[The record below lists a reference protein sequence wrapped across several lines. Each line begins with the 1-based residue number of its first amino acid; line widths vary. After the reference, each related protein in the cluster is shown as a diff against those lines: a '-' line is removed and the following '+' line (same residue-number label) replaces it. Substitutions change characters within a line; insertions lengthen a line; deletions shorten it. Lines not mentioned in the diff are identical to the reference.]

1 MARKTISGLYER
13 NGIWHIDKVVRG
25 QRLQESTGASERQ
38 EAEQYLIHRLEKLRQ
53 EKVYGVR
60 QVRTWREAAT
70 RFLVEFKE
78 QASIALSA
86 SHIEQLDPYI
96 GDLPITHIDD
106 GTLAEFKRDRQ
117 KPTKTAKGKVKPGV
131 SNRTVN
137 IALQRVVRILNL
149 CHRKWRD
156 AEKRPWLDSVPM
168 ISMLEEKRSSR
179 KPYPLSWE
187 EQSILFAELPD
198 HLLRM
203 ALYKVNTGCREQEVC
218 KLNWEWEIRVPEL
231 GTSVFLI
238 PADFGGRNERS
249 GVKNRDERLVVLN
262 KVAMRIVD
270 GQRGLHTQYVFPYG
284 QPDENGPTAMH
295 RMNDTAWKKARVRS
309 AAKWEKEHN
318 SPAHPGFRSI
328 RVHDLKHTFGRRL
341 RAAGV
346 TLEDRNALLGHMN
359 GSITSHYSTA
369 ELGQLIEEANK
380 VSTTDSRGPVLTIL
394 KRKTG

>member
-1 MARKTISGLYER
+1 
-13 NGIWHIDKVVRG
+13 
-25 QRLQESTGASERQ
+25 
-38 EAEQYLIHRLEKLRQ
+38 LEKLRQ

-70 RFLVEFKE
+70 RFLVEFKD
-78 QASIALSA
+78 QASIGLSA

-106 GTLAEFKRDRQ
+106 GTLATFKRDRQ
-117 KPTKTAKGKVKPGV
+117 KPTETEKGRVKPGV

-168 ISMLEEKRSSR
+168 ISMLEERKSSR

-187 EQSILFAELPD
+187 EQSLLFAEVPD

-218 KLNWEWEIRVPEL
+218 KLRWDWEIRVPEL

-238 PADFGGRNERS
+238 PADFGGRNEKS
-249 GVKNRDERLVVLN
+249 GVKNGDERLVVLN
-262 KVAMRIVD
+262 KVAMSVID
-270 GQRGLHTQYVFPYG
+270 GQRGLHPTIVFPYG
-284 QPDENGPTAMH
+284 QPNEFGPTAVH
-295 RMNDTAWKKARVRS
+295 RMNDTAWKKARVRA
-309 AAKWEKEHN
+309 AAKWEKEHK
-318 SPAHPGFRSI
+318 SLAHPGFRSI

-346 TLEDRNALLGHMN
+346 TLEDRKALLGHKN
-359 GSITSHYSTA
+359 GSVTSHYSTA
-369 ELGQLIEEANK
+369 ELEQLIEAANK
-380 VSTTDSRGPVLTIL
+380 VSATDSRGPALTIL
-394 KRKTG
+394 RRKTG